1 MLLPDPLSFPS
12 SEDAFSLPPSSSSS
26 QETVQNQG
34 PNRTSSASSVIQFD
48 GPAPS
53 PFAVRSTSTPAI
65 PITLTAP
72 APVSALVP
80 VPTQPMQP
88 PAPPLSQS
96 QPILPIPAFTSNALF
111 SQQPP
116 IMIPYQTTVTHNTPM
131 PTPLPLKPYKPVLA
145 SRSDLTYDS
154 FWSSHTSATQSY
166 RHLLAGKSGANGA
179 GFSPDVGVP
188 SGSGSGASASSS

>member
-1 MLLPDPLSFPS
+1 MLLPDPLSFSS

-34 PNRTSSASSVIQFD
+34 LNRTSSASSVIQFD

-53 PFAVRSTSTPAI
+53 PFAVRSISTPTI

-72 APVSALVP
+72 APALVP
-80 VPTQPMQP
+80 APTQPMQP

-131 PTPLPLKPYKPVLA
+131 PTPLPLKPYKPVLG

-166 RHLLAGKSGANGA
+166 RHLLAGKSGVNGA